1 MLSEALLTVD
11 WPIPCRLEGDLCLLA
26 AVGASDFSHLA
37 RSTVVVT
44 SIISISHFLF
54 LLSYTA
60 TVRFPIYATSV
71 EVPDF

>member
-1 MLSEALLTVD
+1 MLSEALLAVD
-11 WPIPCRLEGDLCLLA
+11 WPTLCWLEGDFRLLS

-37 RSTVVVT
+37 RSTVIVA
-44 SIISISHFLF
+44 SIFSISHFLF

-71 EVPDF
+71 KVPDF